1 MKDFFNKET
10 LDNIKQ
16 FCAENKKYVGV
27 AGVLVGLILILIVV
41 VAGGNNGRQS
51 NTEAGSQT
59 EISVKDFEFEKDYTN
74 DAKDD
79 ISTLLADYY
88 KAYVGDDLDTLG
100 KLATPMSDNEKSY
113 IGVVSQYY
121 ESVNDITPYTKNGL
135 KKGTYFVSVKNSI
148 KFTGVDTQAPT
159 LDFFYIETDKDGKLF
174 INNVYSNFNRTYCEN
189 ELDDDIMELISKY
202 TASSEFADLH
212 EEVQK
217 AYEQAVGSDA
227 NLKTMLE
234 TTLTGAIK
242 QWYTS
247 SGIANLKKSDA
258 DTQTT
263 EADTQQADDA
273 SQSGDQQTT
282 DANAGQTADQQTT
295 DANAGQTTDQQTT
308 DTNAANQQT
317 AEQPQAPAEYQVEL
331 FLDMAWN
338 LEAVKQQGVAAHQR
352 HFLEREFGKN
362 RADRLQPVMQ
372 EAYRLAY
379 IRKPEFM
386 GNTRTEEKDPKFK
399 VISDLPWSEQEINE
413 RLAAYRQLSDKVE
426 QEWHALPAQK
436 KETYFQLVKYPVQ
449 AAAQMN
455 NKLLTAQLARH
466 GKADW
471 ADSDR
476 AYDSIVSLTKRYNTT
491 KWNRMMDFQPRRL
504 PVFNR
509 VERKALSSGLPEKRQ
524 AVYTWNGA
532 DCAEGVS
539 AICEG
544 LGYEGKA
551 VAVSKNKE
559 LTFEFTAWET
569 DSVEVEVRLL
579 PNHPVEGERLR
590 FTISLDGSAT
600 EAVSYETKGRSEEW
614 KENVLCNQAVRRMVL
629 PVARKASHRLIFTA
643 LDEGVVL
650 DQIYLYMPRIK

>member
-1 MKDFFNKET
+1 MKDFFNRET

-16 FCAENKKYVGV
+16 FCTENKRYVGV

-135 KKGTYFVSVKNSI
+135 KKGSYFVSVKNSI

-159 LDFFYIETDKDGKLF
+159 LDFFYIETGKDGKLF

-217 AYEQAVGSDA
+217 EYEQALSTDA

-247 SGIANLKKSDA
+247 SGIANLKKDDA
-258 DTQTT
+258 DTQNT

-273 SQSGDQQTT
+273 AQNSDQQAA
-282 DANAGQTADQQTT
+282 DANAGQTT
-295 DANAGQTTDQQTT
+295 DANAGQTTDQQAT
-308 DTNAANQQT
+308 DANAENQQP
-317 AEQPQAPAEYQVEL
+317 AEQPQAPAEYQVVTKDVVKVRDGASTDAKEL
-331 FLDMAWN
+331 GL
-338 LEAVKQQGVAAHQR
+338 LKEQVT
-352 HFLEREFGKN
+352 LT
-362 RADRLQPVMQ
+362 
-372 EAYRLAY
+372 AYGTEGDWTIVSYSAGTNGRAY
-379 IRKPEFM
+379 IK
-386 GNTRTEEKDPKFK
+386 TENLQT
-399 VISDLPWSEQEINE
+399 VGQ
-413 RLAAYRQLSDKVE
+413 
-426 QEWHALPAQK
+426 
-436 KETYFQLVKYPVQ
+436 
-449 AAAQMN
+449 
-455 NKLLTAQLARH
+455 
-466 GKADW
+466 
-471 ADSDR
+471 
-476 AYDSIVSLTKRYNTT
+476 
-491 KWNRMMDFQPRRL
+491 
-504 PVFNR
+504 
-509 VERKALSSGLPEKRQ
+509 
-524 AVYTWNGA
+524 
-532 DCAEGVS
+532 
-539 AICEG
+539 
-544 LGYEGKA
+544 
-551 VAVSKNKE
+551 
-559 LTFEFTAWET
+559 
-569 DSVEVEVRLL
+569 
-579 PNHPVEGERLR
+579 
-590 FTISLDGSAT
+590 
-600 EAVSYETKGRSEEW
+600 
-614 KENVLCNQAVRRMVL
+614 
-629 PVARKASHRLIFTA
+629 
-643 LDEGVVL
+643 
-650 DQIYLYMPRIK
+650 

>member
-159 LDFFYIETDKDGKLF
+159 LDFFYIETGKDGKLF

-189 ELDDDIMELISKY
+189 ALDDDIMELISKY

-227 NLKTMLE
+227 NLKNMLE

-273 SQSGDQQTT
+273 AQNS
-282 DANAGQTADQQTT
+282 DQQTT
-295 DANAGQTTDQQTT
+295 DANAGQTTDPNAGQTT
-308 DTNAANQQT
+308 DANTANQQP
-317 AEQPQAPAEYQVEL
+317 AEQPQAPAEYQVVTKDVVKVRDGASTDAKEL
-331 FLDMAWN
+331 GL
-338 LEAVKQQGVAAHQR
+338 LKEQVT
-352 HFLEREFGKN
+352 LT
-362 RADRLQPVMQ
+362 
-372 EAYRLAY
+372 AYGTEGDWTIVSYSAGTNGRAY
-379 IRKPEFM
+379 IK
-386 GNTRTEEKDPKFK
+386 TENLQT
-399 VISDLPWSEQEINE
+399 VGQ
-413 RLAAYRQLSDKVE
+413 
-426 QEWHALPAQK
+426 
-436 KETYFQLVKYPVQ
+436 
-449 AAAQMN
+449 
-455 NKLLTAQLARH
+455 
-466 GKADW
+466 
-471 ADSDR
+471 
-476 AYDSIVSLTKRYNTT
+476 
-491 KWNRMMDFQPRRL
+491 
-504 PVFNR
+504 
-509 VERKALSSGLPEKRQ
+509 
-524 AVYTWNGA
+524 
-532 DCAEGVS
+532 
-539 AICEG
+539 
-544 LGYEGKA
+544 
-551 VAVSKNKE
+551 
-559 LTFEFTAWET
+559 
-569 DSVEVEVRLL
+569 
-579 PNHPVEGERLR
+579 
-590 FTISLDGSAT
+590 
-600 EAVSYETKGRSEEW
+600 
-614 KENVLCNQAVRRMVL
+614 
-629 PVARKASHRLIFTA
+629 
-643 LDEGVVL
+643 
-650 DQIYLYMPRIK
+650 

>member
-159 LDFFYIETDKDGKLF
+159 LDFFYIETGKDGKLF

-217 AYEQAVGSDA
+217 AYEQAIGSDA

-273 SQSGDQQTT
+273 AQNS
-282 DANAGQTADQQTT
+282 DQQTT
-295 DANAGQTTDQQTT
+295 DANAGQTTDQNAGQTT
-308 DTNAANQQT
+308 DANTANQQP
-317 AEQPQAPAEYQVEL
+317 AEQPQAPAEYQVVTKDVVKVRDGASTDAKEL
-331 FLDMAWN
+331 GL
-338 LEAVKQQGVAAHQR
+338 LKEQVT
-352 HFLEREFGKN
+352 LT
-362 RADRLQPVMQ
+362 
-372 EAYRLAY
+372 AYGTEGDWTIVSYSAGTNGRAY
-379 IRKPEFM
+379 IK
-386 GNTRTEEKDPKFK
+386 TENLQT
-399 VISDLPWSEQEINE
+399 VGQ
-413 RLAAYRQLSDKVE
+413 
-426 QEWHALPAQK
+426 
-436 KETYFQLVKYPVQ
+436 
-449 AAAQMN
+449 
-455 NKLLTAQLARH
+455 
-466 GKADW
+466 
-471 ADSDR
+471 
-476 AYDSIVSLTKRYNTT
+476 
-491 KWNRMMDFQPRRL
+491 
-504 PVFNR
+504 
-509 VERKALSSGLPEKRQ
+509 
-524 AVYTWNGA
+524 
-532 DCAEGVS
+532 
-539 AICEG
+539 
-544 LGYEGKA
+544 
-551 VAVSKNKE
+551 
-559 LTFEFTAWET
+559 
-569 DSVEVEVRLL
+569 
-579 PNHPVEGERLR
+579 
-590 FTISLDGSAT
+590 
-600 EAVSYETKGRSEEW
+600 
-614 KENVLCNQAVRRMVL
+614 
-629 PVARKASHRLIFTA
+629 
-643 LDEGVVL
+643 
-650 DQIYLYMPRIK
+650 

>member
-16 FCAENKKYVGV
+16 FCKENKKYVGV

-135 KKGTYFVSVKNSI
+135 KKGSYFVSVKNSI

-159 LDFFYIETDKDGKLF
+159 LDFFYIETGKDGKLF

-217 AYEQAVGSDA
+217 EYEQALSADA

-247 SGIANLKKSDA
+247 SGIANLKKDDA
-258 DTQTT
+258 DTHR
-263 EADTQQADDA
+263 TQRQIH
-273 SQSGDQQTT
+273 SRPMMQHK
-282 DANAGQTADQQTT
+282 TATSRLRMQMQ
-295 DANAGQTTDQQTT
+295 
-308 DTNAANQQT
+308 
-317 AEQPQAPAEYQVEL
+317 
-331 FLDMAWN
+331 
-338 LEAVKQQGVAAHQR
+338 
-352 HFLEREFGKN
+352 
-362 RADRLQPVMQ
+362 DRLQMQ
-372 EAYRLAY
+372 MQDRPLISRLQMQTQD
-379 IRKPEFM
+379 RPQ
-386 GNTRTEEKDPKFK
+386 T
-399 VISDLPWSEQEINE
+399 S
-413 RLAAYRQLSDKVE
+413 RL
-426 QEWHALPAQK
+426 
-436 KETYFQLVKYPVQ
+436 
-449 AAAQMN
+449 QM
-455 NKLLTAQLARH
+455 L
-466 GKADW
+466 
-471 ADSDR
+471 
-476 AYDSIVSLTKRYNTT
+476 
-491 KWNRMMDFQPRRL
+491 M
-504 PVFNR
+504 
-509 VERKALSSGLPEKRQ
+509 
-524 AVYTWNGA
+524 
-532 DCAEGVS
+532 
-539 AICEG
+539 
-544 LGYEGKA
+544 
-551 VAVSKNKE
+551 
-559 LTFEFTAWET
+559 
-569 DSVEVEVRLL
+569 
-579 PNHPVEGERLR
+579 
-590 FTISLDGSAT
+590 
-600 EAVSYETKGRSEEW
+600 
-614 KENVLCNQAVRRMVL
+614 
-629 PVARKASHRLIFTA
+629 
-643 LDEGVVL
+643 
-650 DQIYLYMPRIK
+650 

>member
-41 VAGGNNGRQS
+41 VAGGNDGRHS

-79 ISTLLADYY
+79 ISTLLTDYY

-159 LDFFYIETDKDGKLF
+159 LDFFYIETGKDGKLF
-174 INNVYSNFNRTYCEN
+174 INNFNRTYCEN
-189 ELDDDIMELISKY
+189 ALDDDIMELISKY

-217 AYEQAVGSDA
+217 EYEQAVGSDA

-247 SGIANLKKSDA
+247 SGIADLKKSDA

-273 SQSGDQQTT
+273 SQSGDQQAT

-308 DTNAANQQT
+308 DTNAANQ
-317 AEQPQAPAEYQVEL
+317 PQAPAEYQVVTKDVVKVRDGASTDAKEL
-331 FLDMAWN
+331 GL
-338 LEAVKQQGVAAHQR
+338 LKEQVT
-352 HFLEREFGKN
+352 LT
-362 RADRLQPVMQ
+362 
-372 EAYRLAY
+372 AYGTEGDWTIVSYSAGTNGRAY
-379 IRKPEFM
+379 IK
-386 GNTRTEEKDPKFK
+386 TENLQT
-399 VISDLPWSEQEINE
+399 VGQ
-413 RLAAYRQLSDKVE
+413 
-426 QEWHALPAQK
+426 
-436 KETYFQLVKYPVQ
+436 
-449 AAAQMN
+449 
-455 NKLLTAQLARH
+455 
-466 GKADW
+466 
-471 ADSDR
+471 
-476 AYDSIVSLTKRYNTT
+476 
-491 KWNRMMDFQPRRL
+491 
-504 PVFNR
+504 
-509 VERKALSSGLPEKRQ
+509 
-524 AVYTWNGA
+524 
-532 DCAEGVS
+532 
-539 AICEG
+539 
-544 LGYEGKA
+544 
-551 VAVSKNKE
+551 
-559 LTFEFTAWET
+559 
-569 DSVEVEVRLL
+569 
-579 PNHPVEGERLR
+579 
-590 FTISLDGSAT
+590 
-600 EAVSYETKGRSEEW
+600 
-614 KENVLCNQAVRRMVL
+614 
-629 PVARKASHRLIFTA
+629 
-643 LDEGVVL
+643 
-650 DQIYLYMPRIK
+650 

>member
-159 LDFFYIETDKDGKLF
+159 LDFFYIETGKDGKLF

-217 AYEQAVGSDA
+217 AYEQAIGSDA

-273 SQSGDQQTT
+273 SQTT
-282 DANAGQTADQQTT
+282 DQQTT

-317 AEQPQAPAEYQVEL
+317 AEQPQAPAEYQVVTKDVVKVRDGASTDAKEL
-331 FLDMAWN
+331 GL
-338 LEAVKQQGVAAHQR
+338 LKEQVT
-352 HFLEREFGKN
+352 LT
-362 RADRLQPVMQ
+362 
-372 EAYRLAY
+372 AYGTEGDWTIVSYSAGTNGRAY
-379 IRKPEFM
+379 IK
-386 GNTRTEEKDPKFK
+386 TENLQT
-399 VISDLPWSEQEINE
+399 VGQ
-413 RLAAYRQLSDKVE
+413 
-426 QEWHALPAQK
+426 
-436 KETYFQLVKYPVQ
+436 
-449 AAAQMN
+449 
-455 NKLLTAQLARH
+455 
-466 GKADW
+466 
-471 ADSDR
+471 
-476 AYDSIVSLTKRYNTT
+476 
-491 KWNRMMDFQPRRL
+491 
-504 PVFNR
+504 
-509 VERKALSSGLPEKRQ
+509 
-524 AVYTWNGA
+524 
-532 DCAEGVS
+532 
-539 AICEG
+539 
-544 LGYEGKA
+544 
-551 VAVSKNKE
+551 
-559 LTFEFTAWET
+559 
-569 DSVEVEVRLL
+569 
-579 PNHPVEGERLR
+579 
-590 FTISLDGSAT
+590 
-600 EAVSYETKGRSEEW
+600 
-614 KENVLCNQAVRRMVL
+614 
-629 PVARKASHRLIFTA
+629 
-643 LDEGVVL
+643 
-650 DQIYLYMPRIK
+650 

>member
-159 LDFFYIETDKDGKLF
+159 LDFFYIETDKNGKLF

-247 SGIANLKKSDA
+247 SGIANLKKFDA

-273 SQSGDQQTT
+273 SQSG
-282 DANAGQTADQQTT
+282 DQQTT

-317 AEQPQAPAEYQVEL
+317 AEQPQAPAEYQVVTKDVVKVRDGASTDAKEL
-331 FLDMAWN
+331 GL
-338 LEAVKQQGVAAHQR
+338 LKEQVT
-352 HFLEREFGKN
+352 LT
-362 RADRLQPVMQ
+362 
-372 EAYRLAY
+372 AYGTEGDWTIVSYSAGTNGRAY
-379 IRKPEFM
+379 IK
-386 GNTRTEEKDPKFK
+386 TENLQT
-399 VISDLPWSEQEINE
+399 VGQ
-413 RLAAYRQLSDKVE
+413 
-426 QEWHALPAQK
+426 
-436 KETYFQLVKYPVQ
+436 
-449 AAAQMN
+449 
-455 NKLLTAQLARH
+455 
-466 GKADW
+466 
-471 ADSDR
+471 
-476 AYDSIVSLTKRYNTT
+476 
-491 KWNRMMDFQPRRL
+491 
-504 PVFNR
+504 
-509 VERKALSSGLPEKRQ
+509 
-524 AVYTWNGA
+524 
-532 DCAEGVS
+532 
-539 AICEG
+539 
-544 LGYEGKA
+544 
-551 VAVSKNKE
+551 
-559 LTFEFTAWET
+559 
-569 DSVEVEVRLL
+569 
-579 PNHPVEGERLR
+579 
-590 FTISLDGSAT
+590 
-600 EAVSYETKGRSEEW
+600 
-614 KENVLCNQAVRRMVL
+614 
-629 PVARKASHRLIFTA
+629 
-643 LDEGVVL
+643 
-650 DQIYLYMPRIK
+650 

>member
-113 IGVVSQYY
+113 IGVVSQYC

-159 LDFFYIETDKDGKLF
+159 LDFFYIETGKDGKLF

-273 SQSGDQQTT
+273 AQNS
-282 DANAGQTADQQTT
+282 DQQTT
-295 DANAGQTTDQQTT
+295 DANAGQTTDQNAGQTT
-308 DTNAANQQT
+308 DPNAGQTTDANTANQQP
-317 AEQPQAPAEYQVEL
+317 AEQPQAPAEYQVVTKDVVKVRDGAGTDAKEL
-331 FLDMAWN
+331 GL
-338 LEAVKQQGVAAHQR
+338 LKEQVT
-352 HFLEREFGKN
+352 LT
-362 RADRLQPVMQ
+362 
-372 EAYRLAY
+372 AYGTEGDWTIVSYSAGTNGRAY
-379 IRKPEFM
+379 IK
-386 GNTRTEEKDPKFK
+386 TENLQT
-399 VISDLPWSEQEINE
+399 VGQ
-413 RLAAYRQLSDKVE
+413 
-426 QEWHALPAQK
+426 
-436 KETYFQLVKYPVQ
+436 
-449 AAAQMN
+449 
-455 NKLLTAQLARH
+455 
-466 GKADW
+466 
-471 ADSDR
+471 
-476 AYDSIVSLTKRYNTT
+476 
-491 KWNRMMDFQPRRL
+491 
-504 PVFNR
+504 
-509 VERKALSSGLPEKRQ
+509 
-524 AVYTWNGA
+524 
-532 DCAEGVS
+532 
-539 AICEG
+539 
-544 LGYEGKA
+544 
-551 VAVSKNKE
+551 
-559 LTFEFTAWET
+559 
-569 DSVEVEVRLL
+569 
-579 PNHPVEGERLR
+579 
-590 FTISLDGSAT
+590 
-600 EAVSYETKGRSEEW
+600 
-614 KENVLCNQAVRRMVL
+614 
-629 PVARKASHRLIFTA
+629 
-643 LDEGVVL
+643 
-650 DQIYLYMPRIK
+650 

>member
-159 LDFFYIETDKDGKLF
+159 LDFFYIETGKDGKLF

-282 DANAGQTADQQTT
+282 DANAGQTT
-295 DANAGQTTDQQTT
+295 DASAGQTTDQQTT
-308 DTNAANQQT
+308 DTNAA
-317 AEQPQAPAEYQVEL
+317 EQPQAPAEYQVVTKDVVKVRDGASTDAKEL
-331 FLDMAWN
+331 GL
-338 LEAVKQQGVAAHQR
+338 LKEQVT
-352 HFLEREFGKN
+352 LT
-362 RADRLQPVMQ
+362 
-372 EAYRLAY
+372 AYGTEGDWTIVSYSAGTNGRAY
-379 IRKPEFM
+379 IK
-386 GNTRTEEKDPKFK
+386 TENLQT
-399 VISDLPWSEQEINE
+399 VGQ
-413 RLAAYRQLSDKVE
+413 
-426 QEWHALPAQK
+426 
-436 KETYFQLVKYPVQ
+436 
-449 AAAQMN
+449 
-455 NKLLTAQLARH
+455 
-466 GKADW
+466 
-471 ADSDR
+471 
-476 AYDSIVSLTKRYNTT
+476 
-491 KWNRMMDFQPRRL
+491 
-504 PVFNR
+504 
-509 VERKALSSGLPEKRQ
+509 
-524 AVYTWNGA
+524 
-532 DCAEGVS
+532 
-539 AICEG
+539 
-544 LGYEGKA
+544 
-551 VAVSKNKE
+551 
-559 LTFEFTAWET
+559 
-569 DSVEVEVRLL
+569 
-579 PNHPVEGERLR
+579 
-590 FTISLDGSAT
+590 
-600 EAVSYETKGRSEEW
+600 
-614 KENVLCNQAVRRMVL
+614 
-629 PVARKASHRLIFTA
+629 
-643 LDEGVVL
+643 
-650 DQIYLYMPRIK
+650 

>member
-227 NLKTMLE
+227 NLK
-234 TTLTGAIK
+234 
-242 QWYTS
+242 
-247 SGIANLKKSDA
+247 KSDA

-282 DANAGQTADQQTT
+282 DANAGQTADVNAGQTT
-295 DANAGQTTDQQTT
+295 DASAGQTTDQQTT

-317 AEQPQAPAEYQVEL
+317 AEQPQAPAEYQVVTKDVVKVRDGASTDAKEL
-331 FLDMAWN
+331 GL
-338 LEAVKQQGVAAHQR
+338 LKEQVT
-352 HFLEREFGKN
+352 LT
-362 RADRLQPVMQ
+362 
-372 EAYRLAY
+372 AYGTEGDWTIVSYSAGTNGRAY
-379 IRKPEFM
+379 IK
-386 GNTRTEEKDPKFK
+386 TENLQT
-399 VISDLPWSEQEINE
+399 VGQ
-413 RLAAYRQLSDKVE
+413 
-426 QEWHALPAQK
+426 
-436 KETYFQLVKYPVQ
+436 
-449 AAAQMN
+449 
-455 NKLLTAQLARH
+455 
-466 GKADW
+466 
-471 ADSDR
+471 
-476 AYDSIVSLTKRYNTT
+476 
-491 KWNRMMDFQPRRL
+491 
-504 PVFNR
+504 
-509 VERKALSSGLPEKRQ
+509 
-524 AVYTWNGA
+524 
-532 DCAEGVS
+532 
-539 AICEG
+539 
-544 LGYEGKA
+544 
-551 VAVSKNKE
+551 
-559 LTFEFTAWET
+559 
-569 DSVEVEVRLL
+569 
-579 PNHPVEGERLR
+579 
-590 FTISLDGSAT
+590 
-600 EAVSYETKGRSEEW
+600 
-614 KENVLCNQAVRRMVL
+614 
-629 PVARKASHRLIFTA
+629 
-643 LDEGVVL
+643 
-650 DQIYLYMPRIK
+650 

>member
-217 AYEQAVGSDA
+217 EYEQAVGSDA

-317 AEQPQAPAEYQVEL
+317 AEQPQAPAEYQVVTK
-331 FLDMAWN
+331 DV
-338 LEAVKQQGVAAHQR
+338 VKVR
-352 HFLEREFGKN
+352 
-362 RADRLQPVMQ
+362 D
-372 EAYRLAY
+372 
-379 IRKPEFM
+379 
-386 GNTRTEEKDPKFK
+386 
-399 VISDLPWSEQEINE
+399 
-413 RLAAYRQLSDKVE
+413 
-426 QEWHALPAQK
+426 
-436 KETYFQLVKYPVQ
+436 
-449 AAAQMN
+449 
-455 NKLLTAQLARH
+455 
-466 GKADW
+466 
-471 ADSDR
+471 
-476 AYDSIVSLTKRYNTT
+476 
-491 KWNRMMDFQPRRL
+491 
-504 PVFNR
+504 
-509 VERKALSSGLPEKRQ
+509 
-524 AVYTWNGA
+524 GA
-532 DCAEGVS
+532 STDA
-539 AICEG
+539 
-544 LGYEGKA
+544 
-551 VAVSKNKE
+551 KE
-559 LTFEFTAWET
+559 LG
-569 DSVEVEVRLL
+569 L
-579 PNHPVEGERLR
+579 
-590 FTISLDGSAT
+590 
-600 EAVSYETKGRSEEW
+600 
-614 KENVLCNQAVRRMVL
+614 
-629 PVARKASHRLIFTA
+629 
-643 LDEGVVL
+643 
-650 DQIYLYMPRIK
+650 